1 MKIAYSERFLY
12 HYMGQGH
19 PESAKRLDV
28 VMDALKKNSKLKVEI
43 VEPARLEEKDLL
55 LAHEKKFIQSLKL
68 LSAREAMFVDN
79 PFHRDTFEIAKLAA
93 GGAVRA
99 ARECFG
105 GEASKFSQRSC
116 ECFGSGKFSFAL
128 VRPPGHHAGRNF
140 FGGFC
145 YLNNIAIAIRKIQQ
159 EKKIKRA
166 LIVDF
171 DVHHGN
177 GTQNIFREDEDVFYF
192 SLHQHPA
199 TIFPGTGFASENSAH
214 IRNVPLEPGTTDR
227 EYLRVFKEN
236 FEEIA
241 RAFKPQII
249 GVSAGFDTY
258 VEDIACGNQL
268 LISKKETHHGI
279 GKIIRRGARRARCPV
294 FAVLE
299 GGYHL
304 PTLGKNVM
312 SFLSAF

>member
-1 MKIAYSERFLY
+1 MKVVYSDVFLR
-12 HYMGQGH
+12 HYMGQRH
-19 PESAKRLDV
+19 PESSKRLDV
-28 VMDALKKNSKLKVEI
+28 VMDALKRNRKLKVEV

-55 LAHEKKFIQSLKL
+55 LAHEKKFVQSLKL

-79 PFHRDTFEIAKLAA
+79 VFHWDTFEIAKLAA

-99 ARECFG
+99 ARECFKG
-105 GEASKFSQRSC
+105 FA
-116 ECFGSGKFSFAL
+116 FAL

-145 YLNNIAIAIRKIQQ
+145 YLNNIAIAIRKIQR
-159 EKKIKRA
+159 EKKLKRA

-177 GTQNIFREDEDVFYF
+177 GTQDIFREDESVFYF

-214 IRNVPLEPGTTDR
+214 IRNVPLEPGTSDG
-227 EYLRVFKEN
+227 EYLRIFKEN

-258 VEDIACGNQL
+258 AEDITCGNQL
-268 LISKKETHHGI
+268 LISKKETYGEI
-279 GKIIRRGARRARCPV
+279 GKIIGGGARRARCPV

-304 PTLGKNVM
+304 ATLGKNVG